1 MLSLSICYIIPT
13 YMMLALSV
21 SFTQIAR
28 RASLVP
34 HAPLRFD
41 LPLLGRFA
49 AAGVV
54 TLLSIYVFV
63 RFLA

>member
-1 MLSLSICYIIPT
+1 
-13 YMMLALSV
+13 MMLALSV

-28 RASLVP
+28 RAALAP
-34 HAPLRFD
+34 PTPLRFD

-49 AAGVV
+49 AAGFF
-54 TLLSIYVFV
+54 TLFSIYVFV